1 MREFLRNAAHQLRTP
16 LTGITAAVEVL
27 QSGAKDV
34 PSDRDRFLEHV
45 AVDTVRLTRIARAL
59 LVLARAQSGESVT
72 LEQLEL
78 PELLES
84 VVVGAGASAQG
95 RISVAC
101 SPGLTVLAQ
110 PDLLRE
116 ALAALVD
123 NAVTHTSGAVRLAA
137 RKLDDAVEIEVVDVG
152 EGIPPEH
159 HARIFEPFYRVAD
172 TGEGFGLG
180 LAIAQQAVNAMQ
192 GTLRSGVPAEGG
204 TSFTIRLQAS

>member
-1 MREFLRNAAHQLRTP
+1 
-16 LTGITAAVEVL
+16 VL

-78 PELLES
+78 PKLLES

-101 SPGLTVLAQ
+101 SPGLSVLAQ

-152 EGIPPEH
+152 EGIAPEH

-192 GTLRSGVPAEGG
+192 GTLGIGVPDEGG